1 MKADD
6 NRKVTLCLHSR
17 GQRLSAVLKL
27 KVDFMH
33 RVADKDSIKKTCRG
47 VRRPTTAR
55 AVLISYVNRSAAMSQ
70 RLLPTQSLP

>member
-17 GQRLSAVLKL
+17 GQRLPAVLTP

-33 RVADKDSIKKTCRG
+33 RVADKDGPGETRVGGAPAASAGATAPPPASACHG
-47 VRRPTTAR
+47 RPGF
-55 AVLISYVNRSAAMSQ
+55 S
-70 RLLPTQSLP
+70 